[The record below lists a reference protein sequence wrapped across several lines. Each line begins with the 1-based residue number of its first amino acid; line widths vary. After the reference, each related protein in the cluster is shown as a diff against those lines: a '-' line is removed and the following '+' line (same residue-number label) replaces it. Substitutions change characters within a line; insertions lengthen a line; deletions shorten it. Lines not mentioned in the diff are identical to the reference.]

1 MTLQE
6 VEIESENEIIKNE
19 LCVFEGIVLR
29 GSRIVMP
36 RSLQV
41 RALELVHEGHIGI
54 VGMKQRLRT
63 KVWWRFIDKDVE
75 SWCKSCHG
83 CQLVQLPDRPEPM
96 MQTEIPAKPWE
107 FIGMDFQGPLPSG
120 HNLLVTIDYYSR
132 FYEVDIMTT
141 ISAEKLTEKSKVMFA
156 RYGPP
161 DTLITDNG
169 KSFIDAGF
177 NKFLNNVGV
186 SHRCS
191 TPFWPQANGEMERQ
205 NRSIVKRLRIA
216 QTEEKLWREELL
228 TYLFAYR
235 TTPHSVTGV
244 PPAELMFHR
253 KIKTKLPE
261 LPSSDNLTHD
271 EEIRDRDRLRKEKGR
286 EYSDYTRSAKPSNIK
301 VGDSVL
307 LRQKKQDKLSTPF
320 KPIPMSVI
328 SKSPEGVVYK
338 RNSTQLKRYYERESS
353 IQIPAN
359 QHGGVPDQE
368 NEATDSN
375 EETVQTQV
383 TMGPEKLL
391 RPRRTPREP
400 DRFGEWV

>member
-1 MTLQE
+1 
-6 VEIESENEIIKNE
+6 
-19 LCVFEGIVLR
+19 
-29 GSRIVMP
+29 
-36 RSLQV
+36 
-41 RALELVHEGHIGI
+41 
-54 VGMKQRLRT
+54 
-63 KVWWRFIDKDVE
+63 
-75 SWCKSCHG
+75 
-83 CQLVQLPDRPEPM
+83 
-96 MQTEIPAKPWE
+96 
-107 FIGMDFQGPLPSG
+107 
-120 HNLLVTIDYYSR
+120 
-132 FYEVDIMTT
+132 
-141 ISAEKLTEKSKVMFA
+141 MFA
-156 RYGPP
+156 KYGPP

-186 SHRCS
+186 SHRYS
-191 TPFWPQANGEMERQ
+191 TPFWPQANGEVERQ

-216 QTEEKLWREELL
+216 QAEGKPWREELL
-228 TYLFAYR
+228 TYPFAYR
-235 TTPHSVTGV
+235 TTPHSVMGV